1 MLGYP
6 GTEVFV
12 ALEKAKSA
20 VDHGKFLLSGTR
32 VF

>member
-1 MLGYP
+1 MLGHP
-6 GTEVFV
+6 VTKVIV
-12 ALEKAKSA
+12 ALEKAKGA